1 MRPIRDATGTELLRE
16 MSFIDHLAE
25 LRGVIV
31 ASVIAILALSIGFWV
46 ISGRVL
52 DWIVRDVPVDH
63 LTFLAPSEA
72 FMVRTKMSFVLGAMT
87 AFPYVGYRVWK
98 FVSPGLFRRERSR
111 IVPIVAASAALFYA
125 GVVFAYFFVVPV
137 IITFMLGY
145 ATERVQPMIAVGAYF
160 DTVSRLCL
168 GFGVVFQ
175 LPIVIL
181 LLAVTGLVPPQT
193 FLRQWRYA
201 VVIIFTAG
209 AILTP
214 PDPASQVLMA
224 VPLCVLYIGSSFFA
238 VLVMK
243 RRHKRESEGE

>member
-1 MRPIRDATGTELLRE
+1 MRPLRDPARTELLRE
-16 MSFIDHLAE
+16 MSFLDHLAE
-25 LRGVIV
+25 LRSVIV
-31 ASVIAILALSIGFWV
+31 ASVAAVLGLSIGFWV
-46 ISGRVL
+46 VSGPIL

-72 FMVRTKMSFVLGAMT
+72 FMVRTKMSFVLGAMV
-87 AFPYVGYRVWK
+87 AFPYIGYRGWR
-98 FVSPGLFRRERSR
+98 FVSPGLFRRERRR
-111 IVPIVAASAALFYA
+111 IVPIAAASAALFYA
-125 GVVFAYFFVVPV
+125 GVVFSYFFVVPV

-168 GFGVVFQ
+168 GFGLAFQ

-181 LLAVTGLVPPQT
+181 LLAVVGLVSPHT

-201 VVIIFTAG
+201 VLIIFVA
-209 AILTP
+209 AAVLTP

-238 VLVMK
+238 VLVM
-243 RRHKRESEGE
+243 RRRKRESEGE